1 MIVFIASHFSLVWGL
16 LAATAYALGGLF
28 GGRLSAQQSRNYLWL
43 ISLFHG
49 LSVIASLIP
58 ADNELAHFGFAAALS
73 ATSWLVLLVYTV
85 EHHWFPQMQTRWL
98 MSGAG
103 MVAVL
108 LPLLF
113 PGHALHSTSS
123 AWLPF
128 HWMLGMASY
137 ALFAAAVVH
146 ASLMS
151 RAERQ
156 MRMGAVDTTGL
167 PLLTLERLTF
177 RFVNIGFLLLS
188 ATLLAG
194 WLFGEQ
200 LYGPDKA
207 LRFDHKTLFAVLAWL
222 VFLLLIWGRRY
233 RGWRGAPAVRTL
245 YAGAA
250 LLLLS
255 YAGSR
260 FVTEVFLNRT
270 S

>member
-1 MIVFIASHFSLVWGL
+1 MIVFSASHFSLVWGL
-16 LAATAYALGGLF
+16 VAAVAYALGAMF
-28 GGRLSAQQSRNYLWL
+28 GGRLSPQQSRNYLWL

-49 LSVIASLIP
+49 LSVLASLIP
-58 ADNELAHFGFAAALS
+58 TQDELAHFGFAAALS
-73 ATSWLVLLVYTV
+73 ATAWLVLLVYTI

-98 MSGAG
+98 MSGVG
-103 MVAVL
+103 MVAVI

-113 PGHALHSTSS
+113 PGQALHSTSS

-128 HWMLGMASY
+128 HWMLGLASY

-146 ASLMS
+146 ASLMN

-156 MRMGAVDTTGL
+156 IRLGAVDPTGL
-167 PLLTLERLTF
+167 PLMTLERLTF
-177 RFVNIGFLLLS
+177 RFVNIGFGLLT

-207 LRFDHKTLFAVLAWL
+207 LRLDHKTLFALLAWL

-233 RGWRGAPAVRTL
+233 RGWRGSLAVRTL
-245 YAGAA
+245 YTGAFM
-250 LLLLS
+250 LLLS

-260 FVTEVFLNRT
+260 FVTEVFLGRHL
-270 S
+270 

>member
-1 MIVFIASHFSLVWGL
+1 MIVFSATHFSLVWGL
-16 LAATAYALGGLF
+16 VAAVAYALGALF
-28 GGRLSAQQSRNYLWL
+28 GGRLSPQQSRNYLWL

-58 ADNELAHFGFAAALS
+58 TENELSHFGFAAALS
-73 ATSWLVLLVYTV
+73 ATAWLVLLVYTI

-98 MSGAG
+98 MSGVG
-103 MVAVL
+103 MVTVI

-113 PGHALHSTSS
+113 PGQTLHSTSS

-146 ASLMS
+146 ASLMN

-156 MRMGAVDTTGL
+156 IRLGAVDPSGL
-167 PLLTLERLTF
+167 PLMTLERLTF
-177 RFVNIGFLLLS
+177 RFVNIGFGLLS

-200 LYGPDKA
+200 LYGSVHA
-207 LRFDHKTLFAVLAWL
+207 IRLDHKTLFAILAWL
-222 VFLLLIWGRRY
+222 VFAVLLWGRRY
-233 RGWRGAPAVRTL
+233 RGWRGSLAIRTL
-245 YAGAA
+245 YIGALM
-250 LLLLS
+250 LLMS

-260 FVTEVFLNRT
+260 FVTEVLLGRHL
-270 S
+270 

>member
-1 MIVFIASHFSLVWGL
+1 MIVFSASHFSLVWGL
-16 LAATAYALGGLF
+16 LAALAYALGALL
-28 GGRLSAQQSRNYLWL
+28 GGRLSAQQGRNYLWL

-58 ADNELAHFGFAAALS
+58 AQDDLPHFGFAAALS
-73 ATSWLVLLVYTV
+73 ATAWLVLLVYTL

-98 MSGAG
+98 LSGIG
-103 MVAVL
+103 MVTVI
-108 LPLLF
+108 LPLVF
-113 PGHALHSTSS
+113 PGQALHSTSS
-123 AWLPF
+123 PWLPF

-146 ASLMS
+146 ASLMN

-156 MRMGAVDTTGL
+156 IRLGAIDPTGL

-177 RFVNIGFLLLS
+177 RFVNIGFGLLT

-207 LRFDHKTLFAVLAWL
+207 LRFDHKTLFAILAWL

-233 RGWRGAPAVRTL
+233 RGWRGAAAVRTL
-245 YAGAA
+245 YTGAA
-250 LLLLS
+250 MLFLS
-255 YAGSR
+255 YVGSR
-260 FVTEVFLNRT
+260 FVTEVFLNRAQ
-270 S
+270 